1 MLRAPGVPP
10 LYRSVFDA
18 YSSIVRQE
26 GILGL
31 WTGLGP
37 AVVRNSLINAA
48 ELATYHEAKQRLCGP
63 TWGWRDGLFTHVT
76 AASCAGLVATL
87 VGNPVD
93 VVKTRVMAARRG
105 VPAPGAVAPYSGALD
120 CIVRTFA
127 NEGPRAFYQG
137 VVPQFYRITGWNI
150 VMFVSFEQIK
160 SALDNWRESSS
171 GGGGA

>member
-1 MLRAPGVPP
+1 MPRAPGVPP
-10 LYRSVFDA
+10 LYRGVFDA
-18 YSSIVRQE
+18 YASIVRQE
-26 GILGL
+26 GVRGL

-48 ELATYHEAKQRLCGP
+48 ELATYHEVKQRLRGP
-63 TWGWRDGLFTHVT
+63 AWGWRDGLATHVAA
-76 AASCAGLVATL
+76 AASAGLVATL

-105 VPAPGAVAPYSGALD
+105 VASMPGAAAQYSGALD
-120 CIVRTFA
+120 CIARTFA
-127 NEGPRAFYQG
+127 TEGPRAFYQG

-160 SALDNWRESSS
+160 SMLEGRA
-171 GGGGA
+171 AA